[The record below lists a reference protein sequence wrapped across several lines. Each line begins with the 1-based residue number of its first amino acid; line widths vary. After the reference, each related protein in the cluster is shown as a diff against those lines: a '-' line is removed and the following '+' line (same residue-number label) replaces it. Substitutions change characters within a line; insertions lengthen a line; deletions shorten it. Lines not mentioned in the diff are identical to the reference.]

1 MLSTT
6 HPHGRA
12 LPGYV
17 GLLRF
22 SPVLTGLLSAV
33 LVAGFNLAEPT
44 PASARTIGGERALL
58 ANTQAVAPIAAL
70 RGAPY
75 QSAARDS
82 RFSAGERALLGTSS
96 QTSRQLGSKAGDV
109 QSVFATRGSVGGE
122 EALLGTRKRPK
133 AVKQHRLGEDS

>member
-6 HPHGRA
+6 R
-12 LPGYV
+12 L

-22 SPVLTGLLSAV
+22 SPALTALLSAV
-33 LVAGFNLAEPT
+33 LVAGFSLAKPT
-44 PASARTIGGERALL
+44 PASARTNGGERALL
-58 ANTQAVAPIAAL
+58 ANTQAVAPIAVF

-75 QSAARDS
+75 QSAGGDP

-96 QTSRQLGSKAGDV
+96 HASHRVASKAGDV
-109 QSVFATRGSVGGE
+109 QSVFAARGSVGGE